1 MVILEC
7 AAGCGDVC
15 VDRFVKFVRRERSAA
30 RQIMARR
37 FTDSLRAGERQR
49 DGGAHDG
56 AARYFRLY
64 GCRVAKMV
72 IVPKPNK
79 KESRFMTIP
88 RTPTPAPAPTEDAP
102 HLMQDLQLSLARTA
116 AGRRLALRWLSVG
129 AMSAGTPILLAACGG
144 SDGDDAA
151 SPSPSPTPSPSPSP
165 SPTPSPSPSPATC
178 NAIPEETAGPYPG
191 DGTNTA
197 NGGVVNVLTQSG
209 VVRSDIRSSFG
220 SMSGTA
226 SGVPLTITLKLVNTA
241 SSCASLEGLAVY
253 LWHCTADGN
262 YSLYS
267 SGITNQNYLRGVQ
280 VSDASGL
287 VSFTSIFPGCYSGRW
302 PHIHFEVYR
311 SLALATS
318 GSNDIRT
325 SQLALPQAACSEVYN
340 GDSRYSASIRNL
352 AAITL
357 ASDNVFGNDSAAY
370 QLATVT
376 GSVSAG
382 YLATLTVGVAV

>member
-56 AARYFRLY
+56 AARYFRPY
-64 GCRVAKMV
+64 RCRVAKIF
-72 IVPKPNK
+72 IVPNLNK
-79 KESRFMTIP
+79 KEGRFMTIP

-102 HLMQDLQLSLARTA
+102 RLMQDLQLSLARTA

-226 SGVPLTITLKLVNTA
+226 SGVPLPITLKLVNTA